1 MLFSYHRTIYLADT
15 DAAGVMYFAQGL
27 KICHEAYETWLS
39 KIGISLAKILE
50 EKQISIP
57 IVHADI
63 DFLRPIICGDT
74 LQINLAIKLVPDN
87 EFIIHYQIFQQE
99 FLNKPVATAQTRH
112 VSIDPQTRK
121 RISLPAQIISEAE
134 SLNNHQPDSN

>member
-1 MLFSYHRTIYLADT
+1 MLFSYHRTLYLADT

-39 KIGISLAKILE
+39 KIGISLAKMLE

-63 DFLRPIICGDT
+63 DFLRPIFCGDR
-74 LQINLAIKLVPDN
+74 LQINLEIKLIQDN
-87 EFIIHYQIFQQE
+87 EFIIQYQIFKQE
-99 FLNKPVATAQTRH
+99 FLNKPVVTAQTRH
-112 VSIDPQTRK
+112 VSIHPQTR
-121 RISLPAQIISEAE
+121 RRTSLPVIIISEAE
-134 SLNNHQPDSN
+134 SLNN